1 MNLFPARWSNQL
13 RTKRAVVALVVA
25 VLAVGIAC
33 GSSRDEVSPATPS
46 SATPTPSPNGSNA
59 SAPVA
64 PRATSGPLPTST
76 PEPPLVDLSIHSVP
90 LDQVIFDTF
99 DGGATRLSEASEI
112 TIRRLRD
119 AIRPVYEPVRYQSV
133 DGGDWLSD
141 ADTVMGYVSESG
153 AFAYPIKFLNSHELV
168 NDTID
173 GIPILVSYC
182 PLCGSGVI
190 YDRRLDGAT
199 HLFGNTSALY
209 QNDLVMFDHATGSY
223 WFQVGGE
230 AIVGALTG
238 SRLKPLPSATMPWGV
253 WKELHPDTQIL
264 SRVQGFPSFPNY
276 EQDPFSGYKARVDD
290 LQFPFPVT
298 EDKIDTRMR
307 ASIITLTV
315 IVDGMEK
322 AYPVE
327 LMGDAV
333 ANDTLGGEPVVVFS
347 REDGA
352 FGTAFSRLVDGEALT
367 FALADGAITDV
378 ETGSTWDMFGE
389 AVEGELSGVS
399 LDPLPTRRA
408 FWFSIA
414 ITVPGIEI
422 WTPEG

>member
-1 MNLFPARWSNQL
+1 MNLFPGRWPQQL
-13 RTKRAVVALVVA
+13 RAQRLVALISAAVFVVA
-25 VLAVGIAC
+25 IAC
-33 GSSRDEVSPATPS
+33 GSSSEEVSPAV
-46 SATPTPSPNGSNA
+46 PSPERADVST
-59 SAPVA
+59 PVA
-64 PRATSGPLPTST
+64 PRPTSRPLPTST

-99 DGGATRLSEASEI
+99 DGGATRLSEASES

-119 AIRPVYEPVRYQSV
+119 AIRPVYEPVQYQPV

-141 ADTVMGYVSESG
+141 SDTVMGYVAESG

-173 GIPILVSYC
+173 GVPLLVSYC

-190 YDRRLDGAT
+190 YDRRLDGVT
-199 HLFGNTSALY
+199 HVFGNTSALY
-209 QNDLVMFDHATGSY
+209 ENDLVMFDHATGSY

-238 SRLKPLPSATMPWGV
+238 SRLDLLPSATMPWGV
-253 WKELHPDTQIL
+253 WKEFHPDTQIL
-264 SRVQGFPSFPNY
+264 SRVQGFSSFPNY
-276 EQDPFSGYKARVDD
+276 DRDPFSSYKASVDA
-290 LQFPFPVT
+290 LRFPFPVS
-298 EDKIDTRMR
+298 EDKIDTRLP
-307 ASIITLTV
+307 ASTITLTV
-315 IVDGMEK
+315 VVDGMEK

-333 ANDTLGGEPVVVFS
+333 ANDTVGGEPVVVFS

-352 FGTAFSRLVDGEALT
+352 FGTAFSRLVDGDALT
-367 FALADGAITDV
+367 FSITGGTITDA
-378 ETGSTWDMFGE
+378 ETGSTWDLFGE
-389 AVEGELSGVS
+389 AVEGELSGAL
-399 LDPLPTRRA
+399 LDPIPTRRA